1 MYWHPL
7 LLAVISAEV
16 VALFLLLKTA
26 ITSFRIVLHWQP
38 ASADS
43 RQLSLEAAAESAS
56 ILGRAAFWLMM
67 FAAVLLIYG
76 IANVFHEDIP
86 GAMCGTGVC
95 QAMSGNGRNLLLF
108 TGLLLLVMQIWYEME
123 KLNRLQVDIPMTQ
136 LNARMFLVIPP
147 VAVLTLLHTYEA
159 FAGIQPHRPVDCC
172 ALVYDQFT
180 SLEQTKSVVGIADM
194 WWVIT
199 FLFMGSLLLCL
210 SIFMSTAAGNNR
222 KMRIITPLLS
232 LLWLPVAATTL
243 VNVLSAYHYEVLNH
257 RCPWCLFLP
266 EHGLVGYPL
275 YGLLWFIGLEGLT
288 ILLLPRLVSENDQ
301 TNRHALDRC
310 LRAAKR
316 IAIAEI
322 IFLVFALTP
331 AVIWRVR
338 FGVWMT
344 T

>member
-7 LLAVISAEV
+7 LLAVFAAQV
-16 VALFLLLKTA
+16 VALVLLLA
-26 ITSFRIVLHWQP
+26 AAVTSFRIVLHWQP
-38 ASADS
+38 ASADN

-56 ILGRAAFWLMM
+56 ILGRTAFWLMM
-67 FAAVLLIYG
+67 FAAMLLIYG

-95 QAMSGNGRNLLLF
+95 QAMSAKGRNLLLF
-108 TGLLLLVMQIWYEME
+108 TGLLLLAMQLWYEMD
-123 KLNRLQVDIPMTQ
+123 KLNRLQVDIPMTK

-147 VAVLTLLHTYEA
+147 IAVLTLLHTYEA
-159 FAGIQPHRPVDCC
+159 FGGIQPHRPVDCC

-180 SLEQTKSVVGIADM
+180 TLAQTRSVVGIADR
-194 WWVIT
+194 WWVIS
-199 FLFMGSLLLCL
+199 FLFVSGLLLCL

-222 KMRIITPLLS
+222 KMRIITPLLCI
-232 LLWLPVAATTL
+232 LWLPVAAMTL

-257 RCPWCLFLP
+257 HCPWCLLLP

-275 YGLLWFIGLEGLT
+275 YGALWLIGWEGLT
-288 ILLLPRLVSENDQ
+288 ILLLPRIVSENGQ
-301 TNRHALDRC
+301 LNRHAQDRC

-322 IFLVFALTP
+322 IFLVFALAP
-331 AVIWRVR
+331 AVIWRLR

-344 T
+344 V